1 MPRLFS
7 ILKAWI
13 HALTHLIRL
22 PLLDRRIWLLSA
34 GRLLSQ
40 VGNGFTLFYAP
51 IFFVNQVGL
60 SATMVGIGIGSGS
73 IAGIVGRIV
82 GGSMADSPRWGRR
95 STLLWS
101 AAVSALADVALA
113 IADDFPVFL
122 VGNLLMGVGIGLYWP
137 ATEAVVAD
145 IVTPEQRNEAFAIV
159 RLADSLGLSL
169 GVVFGGTLIALTG
182 LYRLLF
188 VIDGLSYAI
197 FFVLIYVAIAE
208 TLSNTDRGRSFF
220 AGWAIALRD
229 RPLLVYA
236 GVNILFTTYLAQV
249 QSTLPVYFSRFVSF
263 DGVLGLSE
271 AMISLLFTWHIVLAA
286 LCQLPIARGL
296 KRFGLVWALIGSALF
311 WGLGFLLIWF
321 TGVTTTLA
329 LGWALAGLAVMAIAT
344 DAYTPAASALV
355 VAIAPNALRGVYLSI
370 NSLCWAVGYFIGP
383 TLGGWVLDQD
393 RWIIDGF
400 WLGSALSVLGA
411 IAILL
416 WLDRLLSQAQK
427 T

>member
-1 MPRLFS
+1 
-7 ILKAWI
+7 
-13 HALTHLIRL
+13 
-22 PLLDRRIWLLSA
+22 
-34 GRLLSQ
+34 
-40 VGNGFTLFYAP
+40 
-51 IFFVNQVGL
+51 
-60 SATMVGIGIGSGS
+60 
-73 IAGIVGRIV
+73 
-82 GGSMADSPRWGRR
+82 
-95 STLLWS
+95 
-101 AAVSALADVALA
+101 
-113 IADDFPVFL
+113 
-122 VGNLLMGVGIGLYWP
+122 
-137 ATEAVVAD
+137 
-145 IVTPEQRNEAFAIV
+145 
-159 RLADSLGLSL
+159 L
-169 GVVFGGTLIALTG
+169 GVVFGGALIALTG

-271 AMISLLFTWHIVLAA
+271 AMISLLFTWHIVLSA
-286 LCQLPIARGL
+286 LCQLPVARGL